1 MKVFGRME
9 SSALVLMSPS
19 AHRTSI
25 RCHSSPEL
33 SALNTK
39 FFESETFRWTC
50 NTSSLVAASGQSPH
64 STQSR
69 NCPLSNSNYCNFSN
83 GIKWTKKI
91 NIGFVTVWCILS
103 IRLERRKLQNTE
115 GKTLHNS
122 FTFCRIAFVTR
133 FVCPGFSSIVFSF
146 FILFVP
152 SYLCVGSA
160 LLWTM
165 SFDNG

>member
-9 SSALVLMSPS
+9 SFALVLMSPS
-19 AHRTSI
+19 VHRTSI

-50 NTSSLVAASGQSPH
+50 NTFSLVAASGQSPH
-64 STQSR
+64 STQNR

-83 GIKWTKKI
+83 GNEWTKKI
-91 NIGFVTVWCILS
+91 NISFVTVWCIFS
-103 IRLERRKLQNTE
+103 IRLERRKLQNGE
-115 GKTLHNS
+115 GETLHNS
-122 FTFCRIAFVTR
+122 FTFCRIAFVSR
-133 FVCPGFSSIVFSF
+133 FVSPSFSSIF